1 MKQSSDTVVMV
12 RPHHFASNPETVAD
26 NAFQSLVAEGTDVAK
41 KAYAEVT
48 GAAEILANKGVT
60 VHLFEDKGTET
71 PDSVFPNN
79 WFSTHSS
86 GELVLYPMYCNNRR
100 KERRS
105 DIIDFLQQQYGYNKL
120 LDLSE
125 LEREDLFLE
134 GTGSIVFDHTNKLAY
149 AARSNRMDETA
160 LQQLCKQID
169 YQPIVFDA
177 TSQDGQPVYH
187 TNVLMAVGTDFV
199 MASVEMIRNEQQ
211 RRMLI
216 NTVEQSGKTLIALSE
231 QEIENFVGN
240 TLELEAEG
248 QKLLAISD
256 TGYRS
261 LTVDNRQQLERFVE
275 LVPIAVP
282 TLELGGGSIRCMLA
296 QVFPPLNR
304 I

>member
-26 NAFQSLVAEGTDVAK
+26 NAFQSLAAEGTDVAK
-41 KAYAEVT
+41 KAYEEVT
-48 GAAEILANKGVT
+48 RAAEILANKGVS

-105 DIIDFLQQQYGYNKL
+105 DIIDFLQQKYGYNKL
-120 LDLSE
+120 VDLKE
-125 LEREDLFLE
+125 LERQDLFLE
-134 GTGSIVFDHTNKLAY
+134 GTGSIVFDHLNKLAY

-160 LQQLCKQID
+160 LQQLCKQIA

-177 TSQDGQPVYH
+177 SSQDGQPVYH
-187 TNVLMAVGTDFV
+187 TNVLMAVATDFV

-211 RRMLI
+211 RQMFI

-231 QEIENFVGN
+231 QEIENFAGN

-261 LTVDNRQQLERFVE
+261 LTTENKRQLERFVE
-275 LVPIAVP
+275 LMPVAVP

-296 QVFPPLNR
+296 QVFPRLDS

>member
-26 NAFQSLVAEGTDVAK
+26 NAFQSLAAEGTDVAK

-60 VHLFEDKGTET
+60 VHLFEDRGTET

-105 DIIDFLQQQYGYNKL
+105 DIIDFLQQKYGYNKRV
-120 LDLSE
+120 DLSE